1 MLAKNWIQT
10 IDRSIAVQEGAI
22 DCKVVKELKE
32 LRNQNYQY
40 FAILTEFLHSIFSP
54 KVPPDF
60 LERPC
65 IVNTVFE
72 LFEILNRRAIIQL
85 YNLP

>member
-32 LRNQNYQY
+32 LRSCGIKIN
-40 FAILTEFLHSIFSP
+40 ILQF
-54 KVPPDF
+54 
-60 LERPC
+60 
-65 IVNTVFE
+65 
-72 LFEILNRRAIIQL
+72 
-85 YNLP
+85 